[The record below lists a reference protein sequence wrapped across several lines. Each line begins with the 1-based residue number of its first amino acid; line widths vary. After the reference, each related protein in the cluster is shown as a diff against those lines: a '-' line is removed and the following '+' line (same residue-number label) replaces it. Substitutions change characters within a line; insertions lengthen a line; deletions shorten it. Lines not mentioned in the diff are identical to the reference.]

1 MSYCLVLLKSS
12 SWFYFFIF
20 HSISVDRVTIQYRV
34 HCAGQQMMISVT
46 KYLVENTAM
55 CALGHMSLYFD
66 PIEMGRVPKNNRIL
80 HINISVII
88 LTYVVGQRIY
98 SISRQTQY
106 LRYYYWLTL
115 CTRFE
120 ILYFVLVVFV
130 QRVRMSRGQ

>member
-1 MSYCLVLLKSS
+1 M
-12 SWFYFFIF
+12 
-20 HSISVDRVTIQYRV
+20 QYRV

-88 LTYVVGQRIY
+88 LNLRRRPTNI
-98 SISRQTQY
+98 QY
-106 LRYYYWLTL
+106 FTTNTIRYYY
-115 CTRFE
+115 
-120 ILYFVLVVFV
+120 
-130 QRVRMSRGQ
+130 